1 MSSGGSASKR
11 KGSSFEREIANDL
24 TKRLGET
31 FIRVP
36 YSGAFIGGSNSK
48 KKEILHEG
56 QIRTFKGD
64 IIPGPSYS
72 NWNVECKSYKDFPFH
87 RLFHNT
93 KIPQL
98 DQWIDQLLDVADE
111 GDVNLLFMK
120 FNRKGR
126 YVLHN
131 LKDFECFGIPYND
144 VWNFTSYDLFV
155 EVLCI
160 IRKGNSLF

>member
-72 NWNVECKSYKDFPFH
+72 NWNVECKSYKDFTFH
-87 RLFHNT
+87 RLFLDIP
-93 KIPQL
+93 IPQL
-98 DQWIDQLLDVADE
+98 DQWIEQLMEVADD

-120 FNRKGR
+120 FNRKGKF
-126 YVLHN
+126 VLHN
-131 LKDFECFGIPYND
+131 LKDFDCYGIVYKD
-144 VWNFTSYDLFV
+144 VWNFTSYEKFI
-155 EVLCI
+155 EVLC
-160 IRKGNSLF
+160 K

>member
-24 TKRLGET
+24 TSRLGET

-131 LKDFECFGIPYND
+131 LKDFECFGIP
-144 VWNFTSYDLFV
+144 
-155 EVLCI
+155 
-160 IRKGNSLF
+160 